1 MCIHL
6 PSFFPRSYTRL
17 DGATPQAKR
26 EAALVDF
33 GTKRSVRVM
42 IISLKAG

>member
-1 MCIHL
+1 L
-6 PSFFPRSYTRL
+6 LSPSYTRL

-26 EAALVDF
+26 EKALVDF
-33 GTKRSVRVM
+33 GAKRSVRVM